1 MAGCGTKQ
9 TQETKSSEIA
19 KIGIVD
25 MNAAV
30 KAHPKYKQLILLT
43 QQADAMAA
51 QLEAEQLANAHQ
63 AQLDQ
68 SNLMVPNV
76 SQNEIDELNRSAEQE
91 DNMKLAA
98 KERELNDKLTKKAKE
113 IGQGLNEEMNGYSE
127 ELEKEYQPQIFNLQL
142 KLKVVQL
149 SKEEAL
155 AIQTQLD
162 DIQDKRSAALNL
174 KQEQLSKRMNELMAP
189 ESEKLGQELDAYRKQ
204 IDNERAQKITEKQME
219 FLNRANE
226 QYKPVATTDSIT
238 SKIPEK
244 LTMKQQEIQALQGF
258 ILENITAKTAKVA
271 ADGGFEI
278 VLAHVAVNVNAV
290 DITSQVITECNK

>member
-9 TQETKSSEIA
+9 AQETKPSDIP
-19 KIGIVD
+19 KIGIID

-30 KAHPKYKQLILLT
+30 KAHPKYKQLLVLT

-51 QLEAEQLANAHQ
+51 QLEAGQLASAHQ
-63 AQLDQ
+63 AQLTQ
-68 SNLMVPNV
+68 SNSGIPDV
-76 SQNEIDELNRSAEQE
+76 SQNEIDELNRLAEQE

-98 KERELNDKLTKKAKE
+98 KERELNDKLANKVKE
-113 IGQGLNEEMNGYSE
+113 ISQSLSVEMNGYSE
-127 ELEKEYQPQIFNLQL
+127 QLEKEYQPQIFNLQL

-149 SKEEAL
+149 SKEEAM

-162 DIQDKRSAALNL
+162 DIQAKHSTALNL

-189 ESEKLGQELDAYRKQ
+189 ESEKLGQELDAYHKK
-204 IDNERAQKITEKQME
+204 IADERAQKVTEKQME

-226 QYKPVATTDSIT
+226 QYKPVATMDSVT

-244 LTMKQQEIQALQGF
+244 LAMKQQEIQALQGF
-258 ILENITAKTAKVA
+258 ILDNITDKTAKVA
-271 ADGGFEI
+271 ADGGFEV
-278 VLAHVAVNVNAV
+278 VLTHVVVNVSAV